1 MEKRVIGILLT
12 VLGIVGLIISAVN
25 FVNHSGGVYNTKLII
40 VYGALGLIFFLA
52 GLGLIRG
59 TRDVIKKD
67 EHIS

>member
-12 VLGIVGLIISAVN
+12 ILGVIGLITSAVN
-25 FVNHSGGVYNTKLII
+25 FVNHPGGVYSTRLII
-40 VYGALGLIFFLA
+40 VYGVLGLIFFLA

-67 EHIS
+67 EHVS